1 MADNKGI
8 IVFGEVV
15 NNNLSSVTTEILGGG
30 RKLADELG
38 EELSCVLITNELG
51 DAAKQA
57 VEYGAD
63 KVFTVVDAL
72 YKDYLNAPFA
82 IALGKIVSENNPR
95 LVLFGQTSTG
105 RDLAPTMA
113 FALGVG
119 LAVDCLEIKLYSDKK
134 FELTRSV

>member
-8 IVFGEVV
+8 IVFGEIV

-38 EELSCVLITNELG
+38 EELSCVLITNDLG

-63 KVFTVVDAL
+63 KVFTVVNAL

-95 LVLFGQTSTG
+95 LVLFGQTSAG

-113 FALGVG
+113 FAL
-119 LAVDCLEIKLYSDKK
+119 
-134 FELTRSV
+134 